1 MSRTSKRATLRTC
14 WSRILVFVWVSPLC
28 LPPKSHSNRLNHLWG
43 YERGLAFVCVCVSQ
57 NRWNQV
63 TVFLFFVLAW
73 KVSGSDVVLGAYL
86 IDFIRIEWVGCILFE
101 GRKCWLL
108 WFHFSFFWST
118 IPSGK
123 KIGGEFLCIIV
134 CGGIRRSKAYH
145 VIAFSLEIAT
155 NRMCDFTGSDLVLG
169 LPPFVYGNTMV
180 MIWCCVGNG
189 SS

>member
-1 MSRTSKRATLRTC
+1 MLRIPSLRLVWSSFLMSYISLGMWILREKWLMSRTSKRATLRTC

-28 LPPKSHSNRLNHLWG
+28 LPPKLHSNRSNHLWG

-118 IPSGK
+118 IPSG
-123 KIGGEFLCIIV
+123 
-134 CGGIRRSKAYH
+134 
-145 VIAFSLEIAT
+145 
-155 NRMCDFTGSDLVLG
+155 
-169 LPPFVYGNTMV
+169 
-180 MIWCCVGNG
+180 
-189 SS
+189 